1 MALSQD
7 MIYLLVNMSVQ
18 GSKPLWLPGA
28 DLSGLNLE
36 GAPLAGAYLAGA
48 TLKRANLR
56 GADLQGADLEGTDL
70 EGASYDDST
79 RWPLDFDPSKA
90 GAKWRRGQRHPRTH
104 TEDIIAD
111 FGLDEE
117 VGEGA

>member
-7 MIYLLVNMSVQ
+7 MIYLLVNIAFQ
-18 GSKPLWLPGA
+18 GGKPLWLAGA

-36 GAPLAGAYLAGA
+36 GAPLAGASLAGA

-56 GADLQGADLEGTDL
+56 GADLQGADLEGADL

-79 RWPLDFDPSKA
+79 RWPLNFDPGKA

-117 VGEGA
+117 VA